1 MRVSLC
7 YIIHLCTYI
16 RDLYS
21 ASVSG
26 VSQVHRR
33 MDFKFPRVKSLVYSI
48 IIIIMIMIIIIIIR
62 ISLAAAC
69 AAKGLM
75 MDKINLMAFKTQK
88 CSIPFAHVSKLNS
101 IIYTPFTRQTYFFFL
116 SLSLYLSFT
125 KTASALQKPKKFT
138 YTYVLFINYFPPKLF
153 ILL

>member
-1 MRVSLC
+1 VRVSLC

-33 MDFKFPRVKSLVYSI
+33 MDFRFPRVKSLVYSI
-48 IIIIMIMIIIIIIR
+48 IIIIIMMIIIIIR
-62 ISLAAAC
+62 ISLAAAY

-75 MDKINLMAFKTQK
+75 VDKINLIAFKTQK

-101 IIYTPFTRQTYFFFL
+101 IIYIVYTADVLFH
-116 SLSLYLSFT
+116 SLSFPLYLSST
-125 KTASALQKPKKFT
+125 KTASALKPKKFT
-138 YTYVLFINYFPPKLF
+138 YTYVLFINYFPPNLF
-153 ILL
+153 IFL

>member
-1 MRVSLC
+1 MSSC
-7 YIIHLCTYI
+7 YTIHLCTYT

-33 MDFKFPRVKSLVYSI
+33 MDFRFPRVKSLVYSI
-48 IIIIMIMIIIIIIR
+48 IIIMIIIIIIR

-75 MDKINLMAFKTQK
+75 MDKINLIAFKTQK

-101 IIYTPFTRQTYFFFL
+101 RYNTHRLHGKRTFSF
-116 SLSLYLSFT
+116 SLFPSIYLSR
-125 KTASALQKPKKFT
+125 KRGLLCRSQKSLRIPTF
-138 YTYVLFINYFPPKLF
+138 YL
-153 ILL
+153 